1 MITAQH
7 ALVLNFKKII
17 KLFVII
23 SYSTCV
29 LNTITNPKRT
39 RYINHLHAH
48 NATLWSPIPS
58 AISFLSLDLFPLNL
72 NLVSSTFWDRTFSTS
87 VKKGTTWRLYV
98 RLYRRINTSNTYF
111 SVKSPVITLTTSV
124 FLFSLN
130 CCCFDVVLI
139 LDSVCAF
146 DREYKFSLPDYRYL
160 NLHCDAEWPKLPP
173 LALPVKLTIHPSRFL
188 VALSSSAR

>member
-1 MITAQH
+1 MVTH
-7 ALVLNFKKII
+7 TLHH
-17 KLFVII
+17 LFCK
-23 SYSTCV
+23 SGP
-29 LNTITNPKRT
+29 L
-39 RYINHLHAH
+39 
-48 NATLWSPIPS
+48 PS
-58 AISFLSLDLFPLNL
+58 QYKSGIFDILRPNIFNVRNL
-72 NLVSSTFWDRTFSTS
+72 
-87 VKKGTTWRLYV
+87 KKGTTWRLYV

-139 LDSVCAF
+139 LDSVCAV

>member
-7 ALVLNFKKII
+7 ALLNLKKII

-58 AISFLSLDLFPLNL
+58 TISFVSLDLFPLNI

-139 LDSVCAF
+139 LDSVCAI
-146 DREYKFSLPDYRYL
+146 ENT
-160 NLHCDAEWPKLPP
+160 NL
-173 LALPVKLTIHPSRFL
+173 VFLTTDI
-188 VALSSSAR
+188 